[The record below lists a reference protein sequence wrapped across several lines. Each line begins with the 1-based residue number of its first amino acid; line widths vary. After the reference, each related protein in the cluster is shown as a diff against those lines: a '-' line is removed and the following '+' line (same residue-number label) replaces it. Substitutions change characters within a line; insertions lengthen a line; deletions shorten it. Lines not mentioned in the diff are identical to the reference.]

1 MNVCRQSSKRL
12 SPILFL
18 SLVFTKVNAERT
30 LSTLARDLSR
40 VKEEIRMGIYLW
52 GLGAGAPSTWVW
64 GFGWALSAEL
74 SGARLLPGGVG
85 RSRAGGQSL
94 AACVPP
100 SSVWDWSAEHP
111 GTRPI
116 QLLHS
121 WWTRVGRLGYATAY
135 PGHPV
140 GSPVI
145 VMKLVLA

>member
-64 GFGWALSAEL
+64 GFG
-74 SGARLLPGGVG
+74 
-85 RSRAGGQSL
+85 
-94 AACVPP
+94 
-100 SSVWDWSAEHP
+100 
-111 GTRPI
+111 
-116 QLLHS
+116 
-121 WWTRVGRLGYATAY
+121 
-135 PGHPV
+135 
-140 GSPVI
+140 
-145 VMKLVLA
+145 